1 MGTLKEEIK
10 TRIEGSLKLLTSHFK
25 KRRQSPEPGEMKNPK
40 LVQRSKWNAPLTEN
54 SSDLQ
59 LQACPRCIE
68 ITNTLELTKN
78 HMLTLQNEMDK
89 LLHEN
94 HMLKEKLLQSEG
106 LRKII
111 HNKLQELKG
120 PLRVC
125 CRVKPDL
132 NKYIEYPDLGLGGK
146 AQTISL
152 IRSGYKNDYIFDRV
166 FDEHTNQEEVFE
178 ELKSYVQTAI
188 DGGKVSIFSYG
199 QTGSGKTYTLEGS
212 QFDGNITENT
222 GVLPRASVLI
232 FSEIDRQNLM
242 NLRVYMS
249 CIEVY
254 LDNITDLLQESKVL
268 DRKNSE
274 NYCWVE
280 VHNIN
285 EFLGYIAASS
295 QKRVTRDTHQN
306 ATSSRSHTVYQ
317 IRIEGIGSRNIDIKG
332 KISVIDLAGSEKAN
346 PETFTDKTTEEIES
360 MKKITEEA
368 KHINKSLSCLK
379 RVFEC
384 LSQKNTNTIPPYR
397 ETKLTKVLQKQLQE
411 GLVVVIITV
420 TPENYPETKESLKF
434 GSTVQVARQG

>member
-1 MGTLKEEIK
+1 MGTIKEEIK
-10 TRIEGSLKLLTSHFK
+10 SRIEETLKNLASHLK
-25 KRRQSPEPGEMKNPK
+25 KRRQSPEPGEIKKPK

-54 SSDLQ
+54 TSDRQ
-59 LQACPRCIE
+59 PQACSQCIE
-68 ITNTLELTKN
+68 LINTLELTKD
-78 HMLTLQNEMDK
+78 HMLTLQNEMNA
-89 LLHEN
+89 LIQEN
-94 HMLKEKLLQSEG
+94 FILKEKLFQSEG

-111 HNKLQELKG
+111 HTKLQELKG

-132 NKYIEYPDLGLGGK
+132 NKYIKYPDGGLGEK

-152 IRSGYKNDYIFDRV
+152 IRSGYQNDYIFDRV
-166 FDEHTNQEEVFE
+166 FDEQTRQEEVFE
-178 ELKSYVQTAI
+178 ELKPYVQTAI
-188 DGGKVSIFSYG
+188 DGGKVCIFSYG

-212 QFDGNITENT
+212 EFDGNITENT

-232 FSEIDRQNLM
+232 FSEINRQNLS
-242 NLRVYMS
+242 NLRVFMS

-254 LDNITDLLQESKVL
+254 LDNITDLLQENKIL
-268 DRKNSE
+268 DRKNTE
-274 NYCWVE
+274 NYCWLE

-285 EFLGYIAASS
+285 EFLGYIAAAS

-306 ATSSRSHTVYQ
+306 STSSRSHTIYQ
-317 IRIEGIGSRNIDIKG
+317 IRIEGIGAKNIAIKG

-368 KHINKSLSCLK
+368 KYINKSLSCLK
-379 RVFEC
+379 RVFKC
-384 LSQKNTNTIPPYR
+384 LSQKNTISIPPYR
-397 ETKLTKVLQKQLQE
+397 ETRLTKVLQKQLQE

-420 TPENYPETKESLKF
+420 SPDNYPETKESLNF
-434 GSTVQVARQG
+434 GSTVQIARQV